1 MCVCI
6 QRVRLGFY
14 LRSLVLDG
22 VLLLSMFANN
32 TDMVEITEVLVV
44 VQCVSNNKG
53 IWDGESNIVG
63 DVSVRERGLLDQ
75 QRCNLNRLGGK
86 LPQLGQ
92 QLNHGLSSVN
102 DILNNQDVLLQQK
115 QLKKCSQL
123 VFVCC
128 GIPVFA

>member
-1 MCVCI
+1 MMYLMCVCI

-14 LRSLVLDG
+14 LKSLVLDG

-44 VQCVSNNKG
+44 VQCISNNKG
-53 IWDGESNIVG
+53 IRDGESNIVG

-75 QRCNLNRLGGK
+75 QRCNLNRLGRK

-92 QLNHGLSSVN
+92 QLNHGLS
-102 DILNNQDVLLQQK
+102 
-115 QLKKCSQL
+115 
-123 VFVCC
+123 
-128 GIPVFA
+128 